1 MKLLFIS
8 VIFFFQTSNSSKTV
22 SDLRY
27 YFSIVS
33 ESKAN
38 VEKLKQLSSEA
49 KQLNQAVKTGYY
61 ASAVMAEAKFK
72 FDPFSKLSAFN
83 NGKKILE
90 SCVSADSSLVEL
102 RYIRLAIQK
111 NVPSILGYSSNI
123 TSDKKFLLNNVSKI
137 KESDTELYSK
147 ISAFLITQFKLTEP
161 EKKLLNL

>member
-1 MKLLFIS
+1 MKLFFVCVLL
-8 VIFFFQTSNSSKTV
+8 FFQTPNPTKTV

-33 ESKAN
+33 ESKVN

-49 KQLNQAVKTGYY
+49 KELKQTVKTGYY

-83 NGKKILE
+83 SGKKILE
-90 SCVSADSSLVEL
+90 NCVSADSSSLEL

-123 TSDKKFLLNNVSKI
+123 IGDKKFLLNNVSKL
-137 KESDTELYSK
+137 KETDVELYSK